1 MSQLTTSR
9 PASISRFATTTG
21 SALPDWMDTPEKRR
35 RIWAWQAI
43 AAAFVGNVEWMEE
56 CEKHARREDANCKLP
71 LVQNDQALRRR
82 NGE

>member
-1 MSQLTTSR
+1 
-9 PASISRFATTTG
+9 
-21 SALPDWMDTPEKRR
+21 MDTPEKRR

-71 LVQNDQALRRR
+71 LVQNIPDNTRAA
-82 NGE
+82 